1 MNIHTRPLIT
11 LGLAIATL
19 FPVPIA
25 HSDSDKPFFSKPIQ
39 FGAHRCG
46 AKWRPES
53 TLKTFKEATAT
64 WPDLMIECDARVT
77 KDGIAVL
84 IHDSTVDRT
93 TNGTGKV
100 SDLTLAEIQALDAG
114 YKFTTD
120 KGKTQPYRGKGYQIT
135 TVVDALT
142 ALPDSHFMIEIK
154 DQEGCAEALVA
165 AIKEAKATDRVIL
178 ASFKHEYMN
187 IAYGLAPKIAQCFD
201 RASVMR
207 MLLDMR
213 GRNWDDYKPTDDLLI
228 LNFNRLDTYTL
239 KKTDFKTIQAKGIP
253 ICVYN
258 IDTIEQMN
266 EVLDLGLE
274 SMLTNRPDLLAE
286 VLTKRGLR

>member
-1 MNIHTRPLIT
+1 MKNSLPT
-11 LGLAIATL
+11 LLLALATL
-19 FPVPIA
+19 LPTHIA
-25 HSDSDKPFFSKPIQ
+25 HSDSSKPFFSKPIQ

-46 AKWRPES
+46 VKWRPES
-53 TLKTFKEATAT
+53 TLKTFQEAAET

-77 KDGIAVL
+77 KDGVAVL
-84 IHDSTVDRT
+84 VHDSTVDRT
-93 TNGTGKV
+93 TNGMGKV
-100 SDLTLAEIQALDAG
+100 EDLTLTEIQALDAG
-114 YKFTTD
+114 FKFTRD
-120 KGKTQPYRGKGYQIT
+120 KGKTFPYRGQGYQIT

-154 DQEGCAEALVA
+154 DQEGCAEALVD
-165 AIKEAKATDRVIL
+165 AIKEAKATDRVII

-187 IAYGLAPKIAQCFD
+187 IAYDLAPEIAQCYD

-207 MLLDMR
+207 MLLAMR
-213 GRNWDDYKPTDDLLI
+213 GRNWDDYTPTDDLLI
-228 LNFNRLDTYTL
+228 LNFNNLKSYTL
-239 KKTDFKTIQAKGIP
+239 EKTDFKKIQAKSIP

-258 IDTIEQMN
+258 IDTEEQMN

>member
-1 MNIHTRPLIT
+1 MNTLTRAIT
-11 LGLAIATL
+11 LTSLAITTL
-19 FPVPIA
+19 LPLPSA
-25 HSDSDKPFFSKPIQ
+25 LADSSKPFFSKSIQ

-46 AKWRPES
+46 VKWRPES
-53 TLKTFKEATAT
+53 TLKTFQEAATT

-77 KDGIAVL
+77 KDGVAIL
-84 IHDSTVDRT
+84 IHDSTVNRT
-93 TNGTGKV
+93 TNGKGKV
-100 SDLTLAEIQALDAG
+100 EDFTLAEIQALDAG
-114 YKFTTD
+114 YKFTPD
-120 KGKTQPYRGKGYQIT
+120 KGKTFPYRGQGYQIT
-135 TVVDALT
+135 TVVDALI

-154 DQEGCAEALVA
+154 DQEGCAEALVN

-187 IAYGLAPKIAQCFD
+187 IAYDLAPEIAQCFD

-213 GRNWDDYKPTDDLLI
+213 GRNWDDYTPTDDLLI